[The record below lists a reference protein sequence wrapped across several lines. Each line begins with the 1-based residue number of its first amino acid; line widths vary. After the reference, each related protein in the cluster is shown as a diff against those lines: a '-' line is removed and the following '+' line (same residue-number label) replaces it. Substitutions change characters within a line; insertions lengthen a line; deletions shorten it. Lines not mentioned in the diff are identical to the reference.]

1 LNNQEQE
8 AIEKLSHNKSNN
20 SSKSGSKQHIMQDI
34 TLSLSSNPSF
44 GASNKGPLENFSLDQ
59 KGTSIQIMGIKNEAD
74 NQTLL
79 NIIEKNNV

>member
-1 LNNQEQE
+1 
-8 AIEKLSHNKSNN
+8 
-20 SSKSGSKQHIMQDI
+20 MQDI

-74 NQTLL
+74 NQILMS
-79 NIIEKNNV
+79 IIEKNNV

>member
-1 LNNQEQE
+1 
-8 AIEKLSHNKSNN
+8 
-20 SSKSGSKQHIMQDI
+20 MQDI

-74 NQTLL
+74 NQILM